1 VIQEK
6 LVDHTDDAVLAEGAS
21 VRSVAEAKAIIQ
33 TISDVS
39 TRQDLEEFVS
49 GFTEDCVV
57 QLDDHPEICGREAL
71 RALIK
76 ARRATANRQNFSCE
90 KRLRC
95 LSGNVL
101 GCSWHNRWTD
111 PTTGKAMEGPGL
123 EFWIMR
129 DGKIARW
136 DGSAHGWPAS

>member
-1 VIQEK
+1 MIQEK
-6 LVDHTDDAVLAEGAS
+6 LVDHTDDAVLAAGAS
-21 VRSVAEAKAIIQ
+21 VISVDEAKSIVQ

-39 TRQDLEEFVS
+39 TRQDLEEFVA

-57 QLDDHPEICGREAL
+57 RFNDQPETGGREAF
-71 RALIK
+71 RTFWK
-76 ARRATANRQNFSCE
+76 KQRATLDRQNFFCE

-101 GCSWHNRWTD
+101 GCSWHTRWTD
-111 PTTGKAMEGPGL
+111 PTTGKAMEGRGL

-129 DGKIARW
+129 GGKIARW
-136 DGSAHGWPAS
+136 DGSVHVWPAA